1 MRKKRGMKDFY
12 ESNLSVQSEDLPTLS
27 TAILTSR
34 CNSFDLWSSQPSLT
48 VQPSTTNTE
57 SEAIVP
63 QIFFNFGDW
72 EVANERILWQ
82 AKAGKNSCKNIF
94 RIIHRLT
101 WHITAKNRQF

>member
-1 MRKKRGMKDFY
+1 MKDFC
-12 ESNLSVQSEDLPTLS
+12 EINLSVQFEDLPTLS
-27 TAILTSR
+27 TASLTSR

-82 AKAGKNSCKNIF
+82 VKAGKNFGENFF
-94 RIIHRLT
+94 RVILRLT
-101 WHITAKNRQF
+101 RHITAKNRQF